1 MKNLLEQQIRIHG
14 RGGQGVVAMAEILAI
29 AFFIDGYEVQAFPN
43 FGVERSGA
51 PIQSYVRISHKN
63 ILTREHI
70 YEPDILL
77 ILDSTL
83 IGKANIFSGIKKTTK
98 IIVNTNLNL
107 SELIEI
113 IKTNIKLPNGFDF
126 KNIMNIDATSIAL
139 NIFGKNIVN
148 TAMLGSLVN
157 ISGLLKLESAKIA
170 IKKKF
175 SDKGNDIVEKNIEAI
190 NKAIK

>member
-14 RGGQGVVAMAEILAI
+14 RGGQGVVAMAEMLAI
-29 AFFIDGYEVQAFPN
+29 AFFADGYQVQAFPN

-51 PIQSYVRISHKN
+51 PIQSYVRISRKD

-83 IGKANIFSGIKKTTK
+83 IGKANIFSGVKKTTK
-98 IIVNTNLNL
+98 IIINTNLNL
-107 SELIEI
+107 SKLIESI
-113 IKTNIKLPNGFDF
+113 KIKTKLPKEFDF
-126 KNIMNIDATSIAL
+126 KNIISINATNIAL

-157 ISGLLKLESAKIA
+157 IPGLLKLESAKIA

-175 SDKGNDIVEKNIEAI
+175 SDKGNDIVEKNIKAV
-190 NKAIK
+190 NQAIK

>member
-1 MKNLLEQQIRIHG
+1 MEQIRIHG

-77 ILDSTL
+77 ILDATL
-83 IGKANIFSGIKKTTK
+83 IGKANIFLGIKKTTK
-98 IIVNTNLNL
+98 IIINTNLNL
-107 SELIEI
+107 SELIKS
-113 IKTNIKLPNGFDF
+113 IKTKTKLPTEFNFN
-126 KNIMNIDATSIAL
+126 NIITIDASSIAL
-139 NIFGKNIVN
+139 DIFGKNIVN

-157 ISGLLKLESAKIA
+157 IPGLLKLESAKIA
-170 IKKKF
+170 IKEKF
-175 SDKGNDIVEKNIEAI
+175 SDKGQDIIEKNIKAVSQ
-190 NKAIK
+190 AIK

>member
-51 PIQSYVRISHKN
+51 PIQSYVRISRKN

-77 ILDSTL
+77 ILDATL
-83 IGKANIFSGIKKTTK
+83 IGKANIFLGIKKTTK
-98 IIVNTNLNL
+98 IIINTNLGL

-113 IKTNIKLPNGFDF
+113 IKTKTKLPTGFNF
-126 KNIMNIDATSIAL
+126 NNIITIDATNIAL

-157 ISGLLKLESAKIA
+157 IPGLLKLESAKIA
-170 IKKKF
+170 IKEKF
-175 SDKGNDIVEKNIEAI
+175 SDKGQDIVEKNIKAVSQ
-190 NKAIK
+190 AIK

>member
-1 MKNLLEQQIRIHG
+1 MKNLSEQQIRIHG
-14 RGGQGVVAMAEILAI
+14 RGGQGVVAMAEMLAI
-29 AFFIDGYEVQAFPN
+29 AFFADGYQVQAFPN

-51 PIQSYVRISHKN
+51 PIQSYVRISRKD

-83 IGKANIFSGIKKTTK
+83 IGKANIFSGVKKTTK
-98 IIVNTNLNL
+98 IIINTNLNL
-107 SELIEI
+107 SELIESI
-113 IKTNIKLPNGFDF
+113 KIKTKLPKEFDF
-126 KNIMNIDATSIAL
+126 KNIISINATNIAL

-157 ISGLLKLESAKIA
+157 IPGLLKLESAKIA

-175 SDKGNDIVEKNIEAI
+175 SDKGNDIVEKNIKAV
-190 NKAIK
+190 NQAIK